1 MFDIKLSKIENT
13 SRTNE
18 GAFLQTPFWCQFKA
32 KHGWKYLRFEMKA
45 KVPVEKGSRNCEGG
59 SCSTKGYEED
69 NGEHSENQILEERNY
84 EFAVLVRSFAKGLF
98 SLAYVPLFP
107 SLLYKCTSEEKID
120 SAFDSLE
127 SEQSVL
133 IDESPV
139 TAETQSIEFANFIA
153 EIAGA
158 LKPYLPKNTICV
170 RFDPDVDFD
179 SPFDRDT
186 FNYGLKV
193 VSYADRLRLKKTR
206 VDIQPPDSTQIDL
219 TADEEEIL
227 NRMKSKWRY
236 NIRLAEKKGV
246 LIEKILGNDSNL
258 SEKLD
263 KFYEL
268 YKITSERDGIAIHP
282 KSYYEDLL
290 RRSAEEITAGKNVP
304 EVRLYLARHEE
315 DYLGAIITLFSK
327 TESIYLYGCSSNVKR
342 NLMPNFLLQWT
353 AMKDAKAY
361 GSAYYDMYGIPP
373 TDDENHPMHG
383 LYLFKT
389 GFGGKNIHRTG
400 SWDVQLKA
408 IYSLCTLAENL
419 RAFWHKKVLKKI
431 RGR

>member
-1 MFDIKLSKIENT
+1 MFDIKISKIENT

-18 GAFLQTPFWCQFKA
+18 GSFLQTPFWCEFKA
-32 KHGWKYLRFEMKA
+32 AHGWKYLRFEMSA
-45 KVPVEKGSRNCEGG
+45 KVPVEKGSRNCEGE
-59 SCSTKGYEED
+59 SCSIKEHEEGH
-69 NGEHSENQILEERNY
+69 GEHSENQILEERTY
-84 EFAVLVRSFAKGLF
+84 EFSVLVRSFAKGLF

-120 SAFDSLE
+120 SAFDSE
-127 SEQSVL
+127 DQSVL
-133 IDESPV
+133 IDETLV
-139 TAETQSIEFANFIA
+139 TPETQSIEFANFIA

-170 RFDPDVDFD
+170 RFDPDVDFAT
-179 SPFDRDT
+179 PFDRDT

-206 VDIQPPDSTQIDL
+206 VDIQPPDSTLVDL

-227 NRMKSKWRY
+227 GRMKSKWRY

-246 LIEKILGNDSNL
+246 QIEKILGNNGNL

-290 RRSAEEITAGKNVP
+290 RRSAEEIAAGKNVP

-327 TESIYLYGCSSNVKR
+327 TESVYLYGCSSNVKR

-361 GSAYYDMYGIPP
+361 GSLYYDMYGMPP

-408 IYSLCTLAENL
+408 LYSLCTLAENL
-419 RAFWHKKVLKKI
+419 RAFWHKKVLKKL

>member
-1 MFDIKLSKIENT
+1 MFDIKVYKIENT
-13 SRTNE
+13 THTND
-18 GAFLQTPFWCQFKA
+18 GSFLQTPFWCEFKA
-32 KHGWKYLRFEMKA
+32 SHGWKYLRFKIDA
-45 KVPVEKGSRNCEGG
+45 KLPVENGKRECDGDHLEDRS
-59 SCSTKGYEED
+59 YEV
-69 NGEHSENQILEERNY
+69 G
-84 EFAVLVRSFAKGLF
+84 VLVRSFAKGLF

-107 SLLYKCTSEEKID
+107 SLLYKCTAEEKID
-120 SAFDSLE
+120 SAFEDE
-127 SEQSVL
+127 NQEVL
-133 IDESPV
+133 IDETLV
-139 TAETQSIEFANFIA
+139 TPETQSIEFANFLS
-153 EIAGA
+153 EITLA
-158 LKPYLPKNTICV
+158 LKPYLPKNCICV
-170 RFDPDVDFD
+170 RYDPAVEFET
-179 SPFDRDT
+179 PFDRDA

-193 VSYADRLRLKKTR
+193 ISYADRLKLKKAR

-236 NIRLAEKKGV
+236 NIRLSEKKGV
-246 LIEKILGNDSNL
+246 HIEKVSGNDSNL

-290 RRSAEEITAGKNVP
+290 RRSAEQIAEGKDVP
-304 EVRLYLARHEE
+304 KVHLYLACHEE

-327 TESIYLYGCSSNVKR
+327 TESIYLYGCSSNEKR

-353 AMKDAKAY
+353 AIKDAKAY
-361 GSAYYDMYGIPP
+361 GSQYYDMYGMPP

-400 SWDVQLKA
+400 TWDIQLKP
-408 IYSLCTLAENL
+408 IYNLCVMAENL

>member
-13 SRTNE
+13 SLTNE
-18 GAFLQTPFWCQFKA
+18 GSFLQTPFWCQFKA

-59 SCSTKGYEED
+59 SCSTEGHS
-69 NGEHSENQILEERNY
+69 EHSENQILEERTY
-84 EFAVLVRSFAKGLF
+84 EFSVLVRSFAKGLF

-139 TAETQSIEFANFIA
+139 TPETQSIEFANFIA

-170 RFDPDVDFD
+170 RFDPAVEFGN
-179 SPFDRDT
+179 PFDRDT

-193 VSYADRLRLKKTR
+193 VSYADHLKLKKTR

-227 NRMKSKWRY
+227 GRMKSKWRY

-246 LIEKILGNDSNL
+246 QIEK
-258 SEKLD
+258 KLD
-263 KFYEL
+263 RFYEL

-290 RRSAEEITAGKNVP
+290 RRSAEEIAAGKDVP

-361 GSAYYDMYGIPP
+361 GSSYYDMYGMPP

>member
-13 SRTNE
+13 SLTNE
-18 GAFLQTPFWCQFKA
+18 GSFLQTPFWCQFKA

-45 KVPVEKGSRNCEGG
+45 KVPVEKGSRDCEGG
-59 SCSTKGYEED
+59 SCSTDQGHSKQ
-69 NGEHSENQILEERNY
+69 EHSENQILEERVY
-84 EFAVLVRSFAKGLF
+84 EFSVLVRTFAKGLF
-98 SLAYVPLFP
+98 SLAYIPLFP

-120 SAFDSLE
+120 SAFDSE
-127 SEQSVL
+127 DQSVL

-139 TAETQSIEFANFIA
+139 TAETQSIEFVNFIA

-170 RFDPDVDFD
+170 RFDPAVDFGN
-179 SPFDRDT
+179 PFDRDT

-193 VSYADRLRLKKTR
+193 VSYADHLKLKKTR
-206 VDIQPPDSTQIDL
+206 VDIQPPDSTLVDL
-219 TADEEEIL
+219 TAGEEEIL

-246 LIEKILGNDSNL
+246 QIEKILGNDSNL

-290 RRSAEEITAGKNVP
+290 RSSAQEIAAGKDVP

-353 AMKDAKAY
+353 AIKDAKAY
-361 GSAYYDMYGIPP
+361 GSAYYDMYGMPP

-389 GFGGKNIHRTG
+389 GFGGNNIHRTG

-431 RGR
+431 RRR

>member
-1 MFDIKLSKIENT
+1 MFDIKISKIENT

-18 GAFLQTPFWCQFKA
+18 GSFLQTPFWCEFKA
-32 KHGWKYLRFEMKA
+32 AHGWKYLRFQMSA
-45 KVPVEKGSRNCEGG
+45 KVPVEKGSRNCEGE
-59 SCSTKGYEED
+59 SCSIKEHEED
-69 NGEHSENQILEERNY
+69 HGEHSENQILEERTY
-84 EFAVLVRSFAKGLF
+84 EFSVLVRSFAKGLF

-120 SAFDSLE
+120 SAFDSQD
-127 SEQSVL
+127 QSVL
-133 IDESPV
+133 IDETLV
-139 TAETQSIEFANFIA
+139 TPETQSIEFANFIA

-170 RFDPDVDFD
+170 RFDPDVDFAT
-179 SPFDRDT
+179 PFDRDT

-206 VDIQPPDSTQIDL
+206 VDIQPPDSTLVDL

-227 NRMKSKWRY
+227 GRMKSKWRY

-246 LIEKILGNDSNL
+246 QIEKILGNNGNL

-290 RRSAEEITAGKNVP
+290 RRSAEEIAAGKNVP

-353 AMKDAKAY
+353 AMKDAKTY
-361 GSAYYDMYGIPP
+361 GSLYYDMYGMPP

-408 IYSLCTLAENL
+408 LYSLCTLAENL
-419 RAFWHKKVLKKI
+419 RAFWHKKVLKKL